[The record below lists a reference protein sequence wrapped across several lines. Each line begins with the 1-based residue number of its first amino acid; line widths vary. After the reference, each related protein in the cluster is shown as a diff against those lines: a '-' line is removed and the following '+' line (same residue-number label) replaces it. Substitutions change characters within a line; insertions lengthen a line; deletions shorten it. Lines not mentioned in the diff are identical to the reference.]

1 MATTTPNVAQMQT
14 EARSRQMADELAAA
28 ASITQPPARPTAFP
42 ANNDAALQA
51 LINESKE
58 KSLEYQRLQ
67 NEEDRLRWEETAR
80 ENLQWNARLDAQR
93 ADRNALDQ
101 AQAQTVSDQKVM
113 GLLAKAG
120 ELDARLT
127 AASQNGPL
135 TEWTAPLDLL
145 RERAQ
150 TLQELDRAAKEL
162 GMP

>member
-28 ASITQPPARPTAFP
+28 ASIAQPPASKTVFP
-42 ANNDAALQA
+42 ADNDAALQA

-67 NEEDRLRWEETAR
+67 NEEDRLRWEEAAR

-93 ADRNALDQ
+93 EDRQALDATQ
-101 AQAQTVSDQKVM
+101 AQQISDQQVM
-113 GLLAKAG
+113 GLLSKAQ
-120 ELDARLT
+120 EIDARLT
-127 AASQNGPL
+127 AAVQNGPL

-145 RERAQ
+145 RARVQ
-150 TLQELDRAAKEL
+150 VLQELDH
-162 GMP
+162 